1 MSLTIFAYALVCS
14 ALLAGAAAAVEW
26 GVQGRIATRHLWTA
40 AIVLSMIVPPG
51 ALAWRAHATSS
62 RPAVQRAAAGLTHQA
77 ISEAPAVIA
86 VANWTVTGQPTPPQT
101 VTAALR
107 GRLSRFEGRISRHVI
122 AAWSVLSL
130 ALGVWLVLGTVHWRR
145 ARRAWE
151 RATIDGVSVDIAPG
165 VGPAVLG
172 VVSQRIVLPAW
183 AIGLAPEQ
191 RRLMLAHECEHIAA
205 RDPQRL
211 ALAVAALVVMPWN
224 AVLWWCAAR
233 LRRAIEL
240 DCDARVLRS
249 HPMAREYGYLLLE
262 VAARKGSTGALAVP
276 MVGLLQLPSELE
288 LRLRAMSRPRTVARR
303 TAAAGGALALIAIAA
318 AFTTPV
324 PRAAWRLTPAPSRTT
339 RPASRRDVRVR
350 GARVLVGRSVLRFDS
365 AVYSPER
372 HTLVAP
378 TRAVR
383 VIELHVGDTIPRARG
398 GDSVEVLARELAR
411 KSREL
416 DSTRAQL
423 DSMTAAMHELRALR
437 ITSGRVRMN
446 TTTGVADETWH
457 VTTAPRSG
465 REMPPVGEIEAAFA
479 RTDGYIASAIAHYYP
494 GLTASNVGA
503 NTRIW
508 FVADSA
514 GHVLQTIRD
523 EAQQTMLSA
532 QIASE
537 RFKGVAA
544 DDIEFVSVRRHLI
557 DGKPISV
564 CWIAL
569 KR

>member
-1 MSLTIFAYALVCS
+1 MSLAIFAYALVCT
-14 ALLAGAAAAVEW
+14 ALLAGAAASVEW
-26 GVQGRIATRHLWTA
+26 GVQGRVATRHVWTA
-40 AIVLSMIVPPG
+40 AILLSMIVPPA
-51 ALAWRAHATSS
+51 ALAWRAHTTAP
-62 RPAVQRAAAGLTHQA
+62 RPAAQRAAAGLTHEV
-77 ISEAPAVIA
+77 ISGTPTVIA
-86 VANWTVTGQPTPPQT
+86 VANWTLTGQPTPPQT
-101 VTAALR
+101 VAAVLR
-107 GRLSRFEGRISRHVI
+107 ERLSRVAGRLSRHVV

-130 ALGVWLVLGTVHWRR
+130 ALAGWLVLGMLQWRR

-151 RATIDGVSVDIAPG
+151 RTVIDGISVDIAPS

-172 VVSQRIVLPAW
+172 IVSQRIVLPAW
-183 AIGLAPEQ
+183 ATTLAPEQ

-224 AVLWWCAAR
+224 AALWWCAAR
-233 LRRAIEL
+233 LRRAIEM
-240 DCDARVLRS
+240 DCDARVLES
-249 HPMAREYGYLLLE
+249 HPMAREYGYLLLQ
-262 VAARKGSTGALAVP
+262 VAARGRNTGALAIP

-288 LRLRAMSRPRTVARR
+288 LRLRAMSRPRTLARR
-303 TAAAGGALALIAIAA
+303 TAAAGGALALVAVAA

-324 PRAAWRLTPAPSRTT
+324 PRAAWRLTPASSRTT

-350 GARVLVGRSVLRFDS
+350 GARVFVGRSVLRFDS

-383 VIELHVGDTIPRARG
+383 VIELHLSDTVPRARG
-398 GDSVEVLARELAR
+398 ADSVEVLARELAR

-457 VTTAPRSG
+457 VTTAPRSSH
-465 REMPPVGEIEAAFA
+465 EMPAVGEVEAAFA
-479 RTDGYIASAIAHYYP
+479 RTDSYIASAIAHYYP

-537 RFKGVAA
+537 RFKGVAE
-544 DDIEFVSVRRHLI
+544 DDIEFVSVRKRMV